1 MLRARCTTVASVRSS
16 QDQIRAV
23 APQPQPTRRGLLLG
37 LGASLAGLVSS
48 ANSAQA
54 AQLSDL
60 VKPLVVSMDANGD
73 GVLSVDEVRGA
84 IQRSSGQA
92 APRQIVVEDVMA
104 PVDFNNDGEVS
115 VDEFSRGMALELG
128 VDERWMRL
136 MERDGGAGVSRAELA
151 AGLGDLGRNGEEV
164 LRVAFDMADQD
175 RDGRLN
181 AAEAQRAMNMIA
193 TGLLGDYGEGL

>member
-1 MLRARCTTVASVRSS
+1 MLRARCTTVASARSS
-16 QDQIRAV
+16 QDQPRAV
-23 APQPQPTRRGLLLG
+23 PPKPTRRGVLLG
-37 LGASLAGLVSS
+37 LGAGLVGLVSS

-128 VDERWMRL
+128 VDERWMRV
-136 MERDGGAGVSRAELA
+136 MERDGGAGVSREELA
-151 AGLGDLGRNGEEV
+151 AGLGDLGRNGTEV
-164 LRVAFDMADQD
+164 LRVAFEMADQD
-175 RDGRLN
+175 RNGRLN